1 MNKINF
7 LSELIKKKQFD
18 KAKIECE
25 KIIKKEEKNFEFLN
39 IFAIALFSL
48 KEYENSLAKWK
59 LALKINSEY
68 FDGNNNLGSALLGF
82 EKYNDALIYLIKAA
96 EIKSD
101 IYELHHKIG
110 YAYQS
115 LNEIEKALESY
126 NKVLEL
132 KSDYLPSIKNKFL
145 LLKKTNKFSEAITEL
160 DKLLVFDDDKVKAYI
175 QKGEIYSNLNNSKE
189 AIQNFNQALAIKQD
203 IPFLYGQI
211 INHKLKLC
219 DWLNLEKDLKKL
231 KDDISIK
238 KKTIP
243 PFISTILFD
252 SPLIQLETSMVW
264 TQSFSIKKDDA
275 HTFSQKKNKK
285 IKIGYFSA
293 NFRSHADGYLTH
305 RLYDFHD
312 RSKFEVYGFYFGPP
326 QNPEDKLQNKIF
338 NSFDKFVDVSL
349 MDDSQVKKLVKD
361 LNIDIAIDL
370 MGHSGGDLNRFGIFL
385 SRVAPIQICFMGFP
399 CTTGS
404 DTIDYLVADKL
415 IIPEKIQKFYS
426 EKIIYL
432 PDTYQPNEELKKIS
446 FQFKSKKDLN
456 LPDNKFIFC
465 CFNGHQKIQP
475 KIFNLWMKILDKRK
489 DSVLWLLRENEN
501 SEQNLKKNASKLGI
515 DPNRLI
521 FAKKIQIDKHL
532 ARLKFADLF
541 LDTYPYG
548 AHTTCSNAL
557 RMNLP
562 VITMKGESFASRVSA
577 SILNSINLN
586 ELIVDNIEDYE
597 KLALKISNESES
609 LRKIK
614 EKIKKQIE
622 LSNLFKPKIFTKNLE
637 KGYLKVYKNYI
648 DGSKPKTIEL

>member
-1 MNKINF
+1 
-7 LSELIKKKQFD
+7 
-18 KAKIECE
+18 
-25 KIIKKEEKNFEFLN
+25 
-39 IFAIALFSL
+39 
-48 KEYENSLAKWK
+48 
-59 LALKINSEY
+59 
-68 FDGNNNLGSALLGF
+68 
-82 EKYNDALIYLIKAA
+82 
-96 EIKSD
+96 
-101 IYELHHKIG
+101 
-110 YAYQS
+110 
-115 LNEIEKALESY
+115 
-126 NKVLEL
+126 
-132 KSDYLPSIKNKFL
+132 
-145 LLKKTNKFSEAITEL
+145 
-160 DKLLVFDDDKVKAYI
+160 
-175 QKGEIYSNLNNSKE
+175 
-189 AIQNFNQALAIKQD
+189 
-203 IPFLYGQI
+203 
-211 INHKLKLC
+211 
-219 DWLNLEKDLKKL
+219 
-231 KDDISIK
+231 
-238 KKTIP
+238 
-243 PFISTILFD
+243 
-252 SPLIQLETSMVW
+252 MVW

-312 RSKFEVYGFYFGPP
+312 RSKFEVYGFYFGPRL
-326 QNPEDKLQNKIF
+326 NPEDKLQNKIF

-370 MGHSGGDLNRFGIFL
+370 MGHSGGDLNRFDIFL
-385 SRVAPIQICFMGFP
+385 NRVAPIQICFMGFP

-475 KIFNLWMKILDKRK
+475 KIFNLWMKILDKKK
-489 DSVLWLLRENEN
+489 DSVLWLLRDNEN

-637 KGYLKVYKNYI
+637 KGYLKVYENYI
-648 DGSKPKTIEL
+648 DGLKPKTIEL